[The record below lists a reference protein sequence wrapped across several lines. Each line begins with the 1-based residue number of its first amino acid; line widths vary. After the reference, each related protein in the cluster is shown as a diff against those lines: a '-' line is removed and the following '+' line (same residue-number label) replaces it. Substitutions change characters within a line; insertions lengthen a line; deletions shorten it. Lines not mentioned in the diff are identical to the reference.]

1 MTLKQLRFAL
11 KHRPNFQEHLPFI
24 KLTDPNAPK
33 LSDTGDIDDENA
45 NGSCLTR
52 LITDEMFI
60 YKMNMRE

>member
-1 MTLKQLRFAL
+1 MM
-11 KHRPNFQEHLPFI
+11 
-24 KLTDPNAPK
+24 TDPNAPK

-60 YKMNMRE
+60 YKMN